1 MSEFRSKVFWRFPST
16 VLFRAEIVL
25 TDAALEL
32 LPLRPSINVP
42 SHALRCAS
50 NGESSVFVTVTHAIV
65 VSFARSLVAIA
76 TVFIDVAASQIR
88 GLTKTPS
95 ANGVAATLAA
105 ALDSLEGVLE
115 QNGSSLTVVFGEE
128 TYLLSC
134 SNVEWRF
141 LHMAHEMRA
150 FFAHPLA

>member
-1 MSEFRSKVFWRFPST
+1 M
-16 VLFRAEIVL
+16 VL
-25 TDAALEL
+25 TDAALEF
-32 LPLRPSINVP
+32 LPLRPSINVL
-42 SHALRCAS
+42 SHALRCVS
-50 NGESSVFVTVTHAIV
+50 TRESFVFVTVTHAII

-95 ANGVAATLAA
+95 ADGVAATLAA

-115 QNGSSLTVVFGEE
+115 RNGSSLTVVFGEE

>member
-1 MSEFRSKVFWRFPST
+1 MSVLLRFSFID
-16 VLFRAEIVL
+16 LSRAEAVL

-32 LPLRPSINVP
+32 LPLWPSINVL
-42 SHALRCAS
+42 SHALRCIVS
-50 NGESSVFVTVTHAIV
+50 TGESFVFVTIILAIV
-65 VSFARSLVAIA
+65 VSFARFLVAVA
-76 TVFIDVAASQIR
+76 TVSVDVAASQIM
-88 GLTKTPS
+88 GLTKTPPV
-95 ANGVAATLAA
+95 GVAATSAA

-115 QNGSSLTVVFGEE
+115 RKGRSLTVDFGEE

-134 SNVEWRF
+134 NNVEWRF

>member
-1 MSEFRSKVFWRFPST
+1 M
-16 VLFRAEIVL
+16 IV
-25 TDAALEL
+25 AALEL
-32 LPLRPSINVP
+32 LPLRAPIIVHFP
-42 SHALRCAS
+42 LLRCAS
-50 NGESSVFVTVTHAIV
+50 NGKSSVFVTVMLAIIAL
-65 VSFARSLVAIA
+65 FARFLIAVA
-76 TVFIDVAASQIR
+76 TVSVDVAARQIM

-95 ANGVAATLAA
+95 IGVAATSAA

-115 QNGSSLTVVFGEE
+115 RNGISLTVVFGEE

-134 SNVEWRF
+134 SNVECRF

>member
-32 LPLRPSINVP
+32 LPLRPSINGQ
-42 SHALRCAS
+42 SLALRCAS
-50 NGESSVFVTVTHAIV
+50 NEKSSVFVTIMLAIFAL
-65 VSFARSLVAIA
+65 FARFLVAVA
-76 TVFIDVAASQIR
+76 TVSVDVAASQIL
-88 GLTKTPS
+88 GLTKTLPV
-95 ANGVAATLAA
+95 GVAATSAA

-115 QNGSSLTVVFGEE
+115 RKGRSSTVGFGEE

-134 SNVEWRF
+134 NNVEWRF